1 MQQGRWSY
9 ILFAMIATPLAVYDD
24 LEGIILIAGT
34 IAGSF
39 DLVLTFYHFRGLSRI
54 FLMLCGVG
62 FLLAIRLFE
71 QDSDTYPS
79 VARVDQDIA
88 GIVIVLSVL
97 RFGFAVNCAAR
108 QRQSTVIRTYVYLVF
123 TCIVQVL
130 GVIQV
135 QEIARLVAPP
145 LNYTLANTT
154 GMTCVVNTTSVSPIL
169 FDDNMYTD
177 TCPTRVWEH
186 LRMNVLFMSQLYACY
201 VLSTELQHDVDHY
214 RNHDIARGESYT
226 LGTLALLEC
235 TVVGTA
241 AAIQFDRIEES
252 HVMSEGV
259 GIMIAL
265 AILLHIVRRVAV
277 ELYRSPSAHALFTRI
292 LYAIRT
298 ALIGDQAVMAHCSV
312 FPPTSFKL
320 KL

>member
-1 MQQGRWSY
+1 
-9 ILFAMIATPLAVYDD
+9 MIATPLAVYDD

-39 DLVLTFYHFRGLSRI
+39 DLALTFYRFRGLSRI
-54 FLMLCGVG
+54 FLVLCGVG
-62 FLLAIRLFE
+62 LLLAIRIFE

-79 VARVDQDIA
+79 VARVNQDIA
-88 GIVIVLSVL
+88 GIVIALSVL
-97 RFGFAVNCAAR
+97 RFGFAAYCTAR
-108 QRQSTVIRTYVYLVF
+108 QRQSTVIRSYAYLLF
-123 TCIVQVL
+123 TCIAQVL

-154 GMTCVVNTTSVSPIL
+154 GMTCVVNTTSVSAIL
-169 FDDNMYTD
+169 FEDNLYTD

-186 LRMNVLFMSQLYACY
+186 LRMNALFMSQLYVCY
-201 VLSTELQHDVDHY
+201 VLSTELQHDVEND
-214 RNHDIARGESYT
+214 RKRDVVRGESYT

-235 TVVGTA
+235 TMIGIA

-252 HVMSEGV
+252 HMMSEGV
-259 GIMIAL
+259 GILIAI

-277 ELYRSPSAHALFTRI
+277 ELYRSSSHDTLSARMLSAMR
-292 LYAIRT
+292 A
-298 ALIGDQAVMAHCSV
+298 ALIGDQAGIGHCSV
-312 FPPTSFKL
+312 YTPTSIKL